1 MVWGKLLL
9 QTFHLVE
16 RRSQGLIGCKSKKIV
31 PIRQSINYGKTYPYY
46 GKGGF
51 LANLSPMSKKSRTFA
66 LRNIVEYFLAF
77 FNYICF
83 TSPIMAFIETNNI
96 KGDVF
101 GGITAGIVA
110 LPLALAF
117 GIHAFGGV
125 DSPEASSMG
134 ALAGLVGA
142 TLLGFFAALFGGTHS
157 QISGPTGPM
166 TVITAS
172 IVSGAWASSQ
182 GNISAVLLSMSLA
195 GIFCGLFQVLFGLIR
210 IGKYVRYI
218 PYPVLSGFM
227 SGIGVIII
235 LQQLYPII
243 GKKSPASTLDMIL
256 NFPAAFAE
264 GISVPALLL
273 GLACIALIIL
283 VPKVTKKVPATLV
296 ALVVVTVVSLFTG
309 LDSALTIGN
318 IPAGLP
324 MPFFTKVQ
332 LDGIDW
338 MVVIKASLV
347 PGLTL
352 AGLGSIDTLLTSVM
366 ADNITKTKH
375 NSNQELIGQGIGNAV
390 AGLFCGLAGAG
401 ATMRTVVNVKSGGR
415 TQLSGMIHAALLL
428 AILLGLGSLV
438 KYVPLSVLAGILITV
453 GWGIIDFRGF
463 KDLRRIPKSDAFVM
477 IVVFLMTVFVD
488 LLTAVGIGMVIA
500 CVLFMKRAGDLVEDG
515 YSSKELSTFDKE
527 SPWEDEKDMPK
538 DIHHHIYI
546 ERLDGPI
553 FFGSIT
559 GFQRVM
565 HDIPKDAKIVI
576 IRMRRVPFMDQS
588 GVYAME
594 TAIKDLQAQG
604 VKVLMTII
612 QPQPRYMLEN
622 HRIIPMLIPQ
632 ENTFETFEDCTNY
645 LKTL

>member
-1 MVWGKLLL
+1 M
-9 QTFHLVE
+9 
-16 RRSQGLIGCKSKKIV
+16 
-31 PIRQSINYGKTYPYY
+31 
-46 GKGGF
+46 
-51 LANLSPMSKKSRTFA
+51 A
-66 LRNIVEYFLAF
+66 L
-77 FNYICF
+77 
-83 TSPIMAFIETNNI
+83 IETNNI

-117 GIHAFGGV
+117 GIQAFSGI

-182 GNISAVLLSMSLA
+182 GNISAVILSMSLA
-195 GIFCGLFQVLFGLIR
+195 GIFCGLFQVIFGLIR

-235 LQQLYPII
+235 LQQIYPII
-243 GKKSPASTLDMIL
+243 GKKSPASTLDMII
-256 NFPAAFAE
+256 NFPAALAD
-264 GISVPALLL
+264 GVSVIALAL
-273 GLACIALIIL
+273 GLACISLIVL

-296 ALVVVTVVSLFTG
+296 ALIAVTVVSLFTN
-309 LDSALTIGN
+309 LDSSLTIGN

-338 MVVIKASLV
+338 ASVLEASLV

-352 AGLGSIDTLLTSVM
+352 AGLGSIDTLLTSVV

-415 TQLSGMIHAALLL
+415 TQISGMIHAVLLL

-463 KDLRRIPKSDAFVM
+463 KDILRIPKSDAFVM
-477 IVVFLMTVFVD
+477 MVVFLMTVFVD

-500 CVLFMKRAGDLVEDG
+500 CVLFMKRAGDLVENS
-515 YSSKELSTFDKE
+515 YSAKALDTFDKE
-527 SPWEDEKDMPK
+527 SPWEDEKDIPEE
-538 DIHHHIYI
+538 IRNRIYI

-565 HDIPKDAKIVI
+565 HDIPTNLKIVI

-604 VKVLMTII
+604 IKVLMTII
-612 QPQPRYMLEN
+612 QPQPRYMLEK
-622 HRIIPMLIPQ
+622 HHIIPILIPK
-632 ENTFETFEDCTNY
+632 ENTFETFEECTEY
-645 LKTL
+645 LKGL

>member
-1 MVWGKLLL
+1 M
-9 QTFHLVE
+9 
-16 RRSQGLIGCKSKKIV
+16 
-31 PIRQSINYGKTYPYY
+31 
-46 GKGGF
+46 
-51 LANLSPMSKKSRTFA
+51 
-66 LRNIVEYFLAF
+66 
-77 FNYICF
+77 
-83 TSPIMAFIETNNI
+83 
-96 KGDVF
+96 
-101 GGITAGIVA
+101 A

-117 GIHAFGGV
+117 GIQAFSGV

-182 GNISAVLLSMSLA
+182 GNISAVILSMSLA
-195 GIFCGLFQVLFGLIR
+195 GIFCGLFQVIFGLIR

-235 LQQLYPII
+235 LQQIYPII
-243 GKKSPASTLDMIL
+243 GKKSPASTLDMII
-256 NFPAAFAE
+256 NFPAALAD
-264 GISVPALLL
+264 GVSVIALAL
-273 GLACIALIIL
+273 GLACISLIVL

-296 ALVVVTVVSLFTG
+296 ALIAVTVVSLFTN
-309 LDSALTIGN
+309 LDSSLTIGN

-338 MVVIKASLV
+338 ASVLEASLV

-352 AGLGSIDTLLTSVM
+352 AGLGSIDTLLTSVV

-415 TQLSGMIHAALLL
+415 TQISGMIHAVLLL

-463 KDLRRIPKSDAFVM
+463 KDILRIPKSDAFVM
-477 IVVFLMTVFVD
+477 MVVFLMTVFVD

-500 CVLFMKRAGDLVEDG
+500 CVLFMKRAGDLVENS
-515 YSSKELSTFDKE
+515 YSAKALDTFDKE
-527 SPWEDEKDMPK
+527 SPWEDEKDIPEE
-538 DIHHHIYI
+538 IRNRIYI

-565 HDIPKDAKIVI
+565 HDIPTNLKIVI

-604 VKVLMTII
+604 IKVLMTII
-612 QPQPRYMLEN
+612 QPQPRYMLEK
-622 HRIIPMLIPQ
+622 HHIIPILIPK
-632 ENTFETFEDCTNY
+632 ENTFETFEECTEY
-645 LKTL
+645 LKGL

>member
-1 MVWGKLLL
+1 
-9 QTFHLVE
+9 
-16 RRSQGLIGCKSKKIV
+16 
-31 PIRQSINYGKTYPYY
+31 
-46 GKGGF
+46 
-51 LANLSPMSKKSRTFA
+51 
-66 LRNIVEYFLAF
+66 
-77 FNYICF
+77 
-83 TSPIMAFIETNNI
+83 MAFIETNNI

-117 GIHAFGGV
+117 GIQAFGGV
-125 DSPEASSMG
+125 DSPGASSMG

-243 GKKSPASTLDMIL
+243 GKKSPASTLDMIF

-352 AGLGSIDTLLTSVM
+352 AGLGSIDTLLTSVV

-594 TAIKDLQAQG
+594 TAIKDLQTQG

>member
-1 MVWGKLLL
+1 
-9 QTFHLVE
+9 
-16 RRSQGLIGCKSKKIV
+16 
-31 PIRQSINYGKTYPYY
+31 
-46 GKGGF
+46 
-51 LANLSPMSKKSRTFA
+51 
-66 LRNIVEYFLAF
+66 
-77 FNYICF
+77 
-83 TSPIMAFIETNNI
+83 MAFIETNNI

-117 GIHAFGGV
+117 GIQAFGSV

-256 NFPAAFAE
+256 NFPATIAE

-352 AGLGSIDTLLTSVM
+352 AGLGSIDTLLTSVV

>member
-1 MVWGKLLL
+1 
-9 QTFHLVE
+9 
-16 RRSQGLIGCKSKKIV
+16 
-31 PIRQSINYGKTYPYY
+31 
-46 GKGGF
+46 
-51 LANLSPMSKKSRTFA
+51 
-66 LRNIVEYFLAF
+66 
-77 FNYICF
+77 
-83 TSPIMAFIETNNI
+83 MAFIETNNI

-117 GIHAFGGV
+117 GIQAFGGV
-125 DSPEASSMG
+125 DSPGASSMG

-256 NFPAAFAE
+256 NFPAAIAE

-352 AGLGSIDTLLTSVM
+352 AGLGSIDTLLTSVV

>member
-1 MVWGKLLL
+1 
-9 QTFHLVE
+9 
-16 RRSQGLIGCKSKKIV
+16 
-31 PIRQSINYGKTYPYY
+31 
-46 GKGGF
+46 
-51 LANLSPMSKKSRTFA
+51 
-66 LRNIVEYFLAF
+66 
-77 FNYICF
+77 
-83 TSPIMAFIETNNI
+83 MAFIETNNI

-117 GIHAFGGV
+117 GIQAFGGV
-125 DSPEASSMG
+125 DSPEVSSMG

-256 NFPAAFAE
+256 NFPATIAE

-352 AGLGSIDTLLTSVM
+352 AGLGSIDTLLTSVV

>member
-1 MVWGKLLL
+1 
-9 QTFHLVE
+9 
-16 RRSQGLIGCKSKKIV
+16 
-31 PIRQSINYGKTYPYY
+31 
-46 GKGGF
+46 
-51 LANLSPMSKKSRTFA
+51 
-66 LRNIVEYFLAF
+66 
-77 FNYICF
+77 
-83 TSPIMAFIETNNI
+83 
-96 KGDVF
+96 
-101 GGITAGIVA
+101 
-110 LPLALAF
+110 
-117 GIHAFGGV
+117 
-125 DSPEASSMG
+125 MG

-352 AGLGSIDTLLTSVM
+352 AGLGSIDTLLTSVV

-415 TQLSGMIHAALLL
+415 TQLSGMIHAALLI

>member
-1 MVWGKLLL
+1 
-9 QTFHLVE
+9 
-16 RRSQGLIGCKSKKIV
+16 
-31 PIRQSINYGKTYPYY
+31 
-46 GKGGF
+46 
-51 LANLSPMSKKSRTFA
+51 
-66 LRNIVEYFLAF
+66 
-77 FNYICF
+77 
-83 TSPIMAFIETNNI
+83 MAFIETNNI

-117 GIHAFGGV
+117 GIQAFSGV

-182 GNISAVLLSMSLA
+182 GNISAVILSMSLA
-195 GIFCGLFQVLFGLIR
+195 GIFCGLFQAIFGLIR

-235 LQQLYPII
+235 LQQIYPII
-243 GKKSPASTLDMIL
+243 GKKSPASTLDMII
-256 NFPAAFAE
+256 NFPAALAD
-264 GISVPALLL
+264 GVSVIALAL
-273 GLACIALIIL
+273 GLACISLIVL

-296 ALVVVTVVSLFTG
+296 ALIAVTVVSLFTN
-309 LDSALTIGN
+309 LDSSLTIGN

-338 MVVIKASLV
+338 ASVLEASIV

-352 AGLGSIDTLLTSVM
+352 AGLGSIDTLLTSVV

-390 AGLFCGLAGAG
+390 AGLFCGIAGAG

-415 TQLSGMIHAALLL
+415 TQISGMIHAVLLL

-463 KDLRRIPKSDAFVM
+463 KDILRIPKSDAFVM
-477 IVVFLMTVFVD
+477 MVVFLMTVFVD

-500 CVLFMKRAGDLVEDG
+500 CVLFMKRAGDLVENS
-515 YSSKELSTFDKE
+515 YSAKALDTFDKE
-527 SPWEDEKDMPK
+527 SPWEDEKDIPEE
-538 DIHHHIYI
+538 IRNRIYI

-565 HDIPKDAKIVI
+565 HDIPTNVKIVI

-604 VKVLMTII
+604 IQVLMTII

-622 HRIIPMLIPQ
+622 HHIIPILIPK
-632 ENTFETFEDCTNY
+632 ENTFETFEDCTEY
-645 LKTL
+645 LKGL

>member
-1 MVWGKLLL
+1 
-9 QTFHLVE
+9 
-16 RRSQGLIGCKSKKIV
+16 
-31 PIRQSINYGKTYPYY
+31 
-46 GKGGF
+46 
-51 LANLSPMSKKSRTFA
+51 
-66 LRNIVEYFLAF
+66 
-77 FNYICF
+77 
-83 TSPIMAFIETNNI
+83 MAFIETNNI

-117 GIHAFGGV
+117 GIQAFSGI

-182 GNISAVLLSMSLA
+182 GNISAVILSMSLA
-195 GIFCGLFQVLFGLIR
+195 GIFCGLFQVIFGLIR

-235 LQQLYPII
+235 LQQIYPII
-243 GKKSPASTLDMIL
+243 GKKSPASTLDMII
-256 NFPAAFAE
+256 NFPAALAD
-264 GISVPALLL
+264 GVSVIALAL
-273 GLACIALIIL
+273 GLACISLIVL

-296 ALVVVTVVSLFTG
+296 ALIAVTVVSLFTN
-309 LDSALTIGN
+309 LDSSLTIGN

-338 MVVIKASLV
+338 ASVLEASLV

-352 AGLGSIDTLLTSVM
+352 AGLGSIDTLLTSVV

-415 TQLSGMIHAALLL
+415 TQISGMIHAVLLL

-463 KDLRRIPKSDAFVM
+463 KDILRIPKSDAFVM

-500 CVLFMKRAGDLVEDG
+500 CVLFMKRAGDLVENS
-515 YSSKELSTFDKE
+515 YSAKALDTFDKE
-527 SPWEDEKDMPK
+527 SPWEDEKDIPEE
-538 DIHHHIYI
+538 IRNRIYI

-565 HDIPKDAKIVI
+565 HDIPTNLKIVI

-604 VKVLMTII
+604 IKVLMTII
-612 QPQPRYMLEN
+612 QPQPRYMLEK
-622 HRIIPMLIPQ
+622 HHIIPILIPK
-632 ENTFETFEDCTNY
+632 ENTFETFEECTEY
-645 LKTL
+645 LKGL